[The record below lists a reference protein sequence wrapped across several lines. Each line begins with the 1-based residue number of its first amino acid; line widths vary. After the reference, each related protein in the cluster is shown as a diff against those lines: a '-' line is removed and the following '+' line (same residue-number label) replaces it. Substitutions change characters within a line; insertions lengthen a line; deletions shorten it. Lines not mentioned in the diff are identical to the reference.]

1 MKIFLLFTEINQKFG
16 PLYYQHGLASL
27 SAVLKK
33 NGVQS
38 ISLIHFAKEPNL
50 IKWEAYLK
58 KQKPDIIGIYSTTEQ
73 FHFIKELVSKV
84 PQGIF
89 TICGGP
95 HPTSYPMCIEDIPRL
110 DAICIG
116 EGEYPILELVN
127 TLKECRDY
135 SKIKNLWVRKD
146 GDIIKNETRP
156 FIANLDELPF
166 EDRELFN
173 HQKSI
178 DKYGFAQVRALTT
191 RGCPYQCTYCANKR
205 ISKTQP
211 GCYVRFR
218 SAMHIMDELNYLDK
232 RYRFKEIFFDDDIF
246 MMDKAVRMEFCR
258 RYPEEIGKPFVFC
271 GHVKICNEKMLKEL
285 KEAGGRRIDFGV
297 ESGNEELRR
306 KILKRNMTNR
316 QILEATKMA
325 KEVGFKVKTLN
336 MVGLPDETVKKH
348 LDTVS
353 LNREIKPDVVST
365 AVFYPY
371 PGTELYNYCIKKG
384 YFNPDEPLP
393 KRYISRR
400 SSLLNLPDFSRNDIM
415 KCFQRFGFRVFRKSS
430 IIKAIGYA
438 VIYSKYGEFF
448 MSITARLRN
457 IIVKLLPGF

>member
-38 ISLIHFAKEPNL
+38 ISLIHFAKEPDL

-58 KQKPDIIGIYSTTEQ
+58 KQKPDIIGIYSTAEQ
-73 FHFIKELVSKV
+73 FHFVKELVSKV

-89 TICGGP
+89 TVCGGP
-95 HPTSYPMCIEDIPRL
+95 HPTCYPMCIEDIPRL

-127 TLKECRDY
+127 ALKEGRDY
-135 SKIKNLWVRKD
+135 SNIKNLWVRKD
-146 GDIIKNETRP
+146 GNIVRNETRP

-166 EDRELFN
+166 EDRELFDL
-173 HQKSI
+173 QRSI
-178 DKYGFAQVRALTT
+178 DKYGLGQVRVMTT

-218 SAMHIMDELNYLDK
+218 SAMHIMDELNYLNK
-232 RYRFKEIFFDDDIF
+232 RYKFNEIFFDDDIF
-246 MMDKAVRMEFCR
+246 MMDKAVRIEFCS
-258 RYPEEIGKPFVFC
+258 RYPEEIDKPFVF
-271 GHVKICNEKMLKEL
+271 GGRVEICNEEMLKEL
-285 KEAGGRRIDFGV
+285 KMAGGRRIDFGV
-297 ESGNEELRR
+297 ESGNEDLRR
-306 KILKRNMTNR
+306 NILKRNMTNR

-325 KEVGFKVKTLN
+325 KAVGFQVKTLN
-336 MVGLPDETVKKH
+336 IVGLPEETVEKY

-353 LNREIKPDVVST
+353 LNQEIKPDVVSMS
-365 AVFYPY
+365 VFYPY
-371 PGTELYNYCIKKG
+371 PGTELYDYCIEKG

-393 KRYISRR
+393 KGYISRR
-400 SSLLNLPDFSRNDIM
+400 SSLLNLPDFSKNDIAR
-415 KCFQRFGFRVFRKSS
+415 CFQRFGFRVFRKFS

-448 MSITARLRN
+448 MNITTRLRN

>member
-38 ISLIHFAKEPNL
+38 ISLIHFAKEPDL

-58 KQKPDIIGIYSTTEQ
+58 EQKPDIIGIYSTAEQ
-73 FHFIKELVSKV
+73 FHFVKELVSKV
-84 PQGIF
+84 PKGIF
-89 TICGGP
+89 TVCGGP
-95 HPTSYPMCIEDIPRL
+95 HPTCYPMCIEDIPRL

-127 TLKECRDY
+127 ALKEGRDY
-135 SKIKNLWVRKD
+135 SNIKNLWVRKD
-146 GDIIKNETRP
+146 GNIVRNETRP

-166 EDRELFN
+166 EDRELFGL
-173 HQKSI
+173 QRSI
-178 DKYGFAQVRALTT
+178 DKYGLGQIRVMTT

-218 SAMHIMDELNYLDK
+218 SAMHIMDELNYLDE

-246 MMDKAVRMEFCR
+246 MMDKTVRMEFCR
-258 RYPEEIGKPFVFC
+258 RYPEEIGKPFVF
-271 GHVKICNEKMLKEL
+271 GGRVEICNEEMLKEL
-285 KEAGGRRIDFGV
+285 KTAGGRRIDFGV

-306 KILKRNMTNR
+306 NILKRNMTNR

-325 KEVGFKVKTLN
+325 KAVGFQVKTLN
-336 MVGLPDETVKKH
+336 IVGLPEETVEKY
-348 LDTVS
+348 LDTVR
-353 LNREIKPDVVST
+353 LNREIKPDVVSIS
-365 AVFYPY
+365 VFYPY
-371 PGTELYNYCIKKG
+371 PGTELYDYCIEKG

-393 KRYISRR
+393 KGYISRR
-400 SSLLNLPDFSRNDIM
+400 SSLLNLPDFSKNDIAR
-415 KCFQRFGFRVFRKSS
+415 CFQRFGFRVFRKFS

-448 MSITARLRN
+448 ISITTRLRN

>member
-33 NGVQS
+33 NDIQS
-38 ISLIHFAKEPNL
+38 ISLIHFAKEPDL

-58 KQKPDIIGIYSTTEQ
+58 KQKPDIIGIYSTAEQ
-73 FHFIKELVSKV
+73 FHFVKELVSKV

-89 TICGGP
+89 TVCGGP
-95 HPTSYPMCIEDIPRL
+95 HPTCYPMCIEDIPRL

-127 TLKECRDY
+127 ALKEGRDY
-135 SKIKNLWVRKD
+135 SNIKNLWVRKN
-146 GDIIKNETRP
+146 GNIVRNETRP

-166 EDRELFN
+166 EDKELFGL
-173 HQKSI
+173 QRSI
-178 DKYGFAQVRALTT
+178 DKYGLGQVRVMTT
-191 RGCPYQCTYCANKR
+191 RGCPYQCTYCANKQ

-211 GCYVRFR
+211 GYYVRFR
-218 SAMHIMDELNYLDK
+218 SAMHIMDELNYLNK

-246 MMDKAVRMEFCR
+246 MMDRAIRMEFCR
-258 RYPEEIGKPFVFC
+258 RYPEEIGKPFVF
-271 GHVKICNEKMLKEL
+271 GGRIEICNEEMLEEL
-285 KEAGGRRIDFGV
+285 KVAGGRRIDFGM
-297 ESGNEELRR
+297 ESGNEDLRR
-306 KILKRNMTNR
+306 NILKRNMTNR

-325 KEVGFKVKTLN
+325 KAVGFQVKTLN
-336 MVGLPDETVKKH
+336 MVGLPEETFEKY
-348 LDTVS
+348 LDTVR
-353 LNREIKPDVVST
+353 LNREIKPDVVSMS
-365 AVFYPY
+365 VFYPY
-371 PGTELYNYCIKKG
+371 PGTELYDYCIEKG

-393 KRYISRR
+393 KGYISRR
-400 SSLLNLPDFSRNDIM
+400 GSLLNLPDFSRNDIAR
-415 KCFQRFGFRVFRKSS
+415 CFQRFGFRVFRKFSM
-430 IIKAIGYA
+430 IKAIGYA

-448 MSITARLRN
+448 INITTRLRN

>member
-33 NGVQS
+33 NGIQS
-38 ISLIHFAKEPNL
+38 ISLIHFAKEPDL

-58 KQKPDIIGIYSTTEQ
+58 KQKPDIIGIYSTAEQ

-89 TICGGP
+89 TVCGGP
-95 HPTSYPMCIEDIPRL
+95 HPTCYPMCIEDIPRL

-127 TLKECRDY
+127 ALKEGRDY
-135 SKIKNLWVRKD
+135 SNIKNLWVRKD
-146 GDIIKNETRP
+146 GNIVRNETRP

-166 EDRELFN
+166 EDRELFGL
-173 HQKSI
+173 QRSI
-178 DKYGFAQVRALTT
+178 DKYGLGQVRVMTT
-191 RGCPYQCTYCANKR
+191 RGCPYNCTYCANKP

-218 SAMHIMDELNYLDK
+218 SAMHIIDELNYLDE

-246 MMDKAVRMEFCR
+246 MIDKAVRMEFCR
-258 RYPEEIGKPFVFC
+258 RYPEEIGKPFVF
-271 GHVKICNEKMLKEL
+271 GGRVEICNEEMLEEL
-285 KEAGGRRIDFGV
+285 KTAGGRRIDFGM
-297 ESGNEELRR
+297 ESGNEDLRR
-306 KILKRNMTNR
+306 NILKRTMTNR

-325 KEVGFKVKTLN
+325 KAVGFQVKTLN
-336 MVGLPDETVKKH
+336 MVGLPEETVEKY
-348 LDTVS
+348 LDTVR
-353 LNREIKPDVVST
+353 LNQEIKPDVVSIS
-365 AVFYPY
+365 VFYPY
-371 PGTELYNYCIKKG
+371 PGTELYDYCIEKG
-384 YFNPDEPLP
+384 YFNPDELLP
-393 KRYISRR
+393 KGYISRR
-400 SSLLNLPDFSRNDIM
+400 SSLLNLPDFSKNDIAR
-415 KCFQRFGFRVFRKSS
+415 CFQRFGFRVFRKFS
-430 IIKAIGYA
+430 IIKAVGYA

-448 MSITARLRN
+448 MNITTRLRN